1 MIDSI
6 SNFHRN
12 ILENVTDL
20 EPEFSKTVDDNFWDL
35 IDELDRPTDRD
46 QESQEACHSIMVHS

>member
-6 SNFHRN
+6 TNFHRN
-12 ILENVTDL
+12 VLANITDL

-35 IDELDRPTDRD
+35 IDGVERPTDRD